1 MNSDEAKNREKFCII
16 LKKQSKQKKF
26 QTETRKREWN
36 FERISNSDD
45 EMTDQQQVQLS
56 DDELQSSFKNNMHQ
70 ENTPF
75 VYKSTTRSPEKLKEN
90 I

>member
-1 MNSDEAKNREKFCII
+1 MNSDEAKNGGKFCIN

-36 FERISNSDD
+36 FDSISNSDD
-45 EMTDQQQVQLS
+45 EMADQEQAQLS
-56 DDELQSSFKNNMHQ
+56 DDELQSCFKNEMHQ

-75 VYKSTTRSPEKLKEN
+75 AYKSPTRSPEKLKEN